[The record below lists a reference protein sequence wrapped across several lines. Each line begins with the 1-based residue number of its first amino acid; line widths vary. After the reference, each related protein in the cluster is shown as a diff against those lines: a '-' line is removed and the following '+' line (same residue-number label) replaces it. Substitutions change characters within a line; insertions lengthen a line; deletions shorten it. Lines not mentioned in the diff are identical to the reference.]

1 MRFRFVE
8 EHRAS
13 FPANRLCDVV
23 GVSTRGLRTFRNRP
37 ASRRQRSDLVTLAHI
52 KEQSRLSLGSYGRPR
67 MTEELKEIGLD
78 VGHRRVGRLMR
89 QNGISVVR
97 TRKHKVTT
105 DSDHKFNIAPNLLDR
120 DFNADQQ
127 NQKWAGDISYVWTRE
142 GWLYLAVILDLHS
155 RRVIGWA
162 VSNRM
167 KRDPLPGRRFGNAKS
182 AERRAIRALNMAI
195 AFRAPPKGC
204 IHHTDRGSQYCS
216 HDYQKI
222 LRQHG
227 FKVSMSGKGNC
238 YDNAAVETFFKTI
251 KAELIWRRSW
261 ETRRQAEMAI
271 FEYINGFYNPRR
283 RHSALGWKSPVAFER
298 KVA

>member
-1 MRFRFVE
+1 MRFRFIE
-8 EHRAS
+8 EHRGS
-13 FPANRLCDVV
+13 FPANRLCHVMD
-23 GVSTRGLRTFRNRP
+23 VSTRGLRAHRSRP
-37 ASRRQRSDLVTLAHI
+37 ASRRQRFDMVTLAHI

-120 DFNADQQ
+120 DLAAEQP

-142 GWLYLAVILDLHS
+142 GWVYLAVILDLHS
-155 RRVIGWA
+155 RRVVGWA
-162 VSNRM
+162 VSKRM
-167 KRDPLPGRRFGNAKS
+167 KRDLAV
-182 AERRAIRALNMAI
+182 RALNMAI

-251 KAELIWRRSW
+251 KAELIWRQPW
-261 ETRRQAEMAI
+261 KTRRQAEMAI